1 MINLSRW
8 KVGLVVLAALIGILF
23 SAPNFMSPET
33 RDSVKSFLPTQVL
46 NLGLDLQGGVYLLL
60 EVDTQALTTEKAN
73 NLMEDVRGR
82 LHDANINFST
92 LAAQGTRVSVHIN
105 DAANVDTAYTKL
117 LTLASPLPKNPAI
130 KDIDI
135 VKGPD
140 QSIVMTF
147 TDQGIKDTAA
157 GAVDT
162 SIEIVRR
169 RVDALGTKEPSIVRQ
184 GVNRIVVE
192 APGESD
198 PEQLKRVIGQTAK
211 LTFQMVDSNISPSD
225 IQANR
230 IPPGEEL
237 LPSEEQGDPYGV
249 VVKKRVLVSGTNLT
263 KANVGSDQYQRP
275 AIDFRFDGSGSQKFG
290 QATAANVGQ
299 RFAIILDGKVVSA
312 PRIQNPIINGS
323 GQITGS
329 FTPTEAAELVNV
341 LNGGALPAPLK
352 IVQQRTVGAELG
364 KDAVQAGIYS
374 TIVGFLVIVVFMFLA
389 YGFIFGGSAIV
400 ALLVNLVLILAS
412 MTVFQATLTLPG
424 VAGLILSL
432 AVAVD
437 ANVLIYERIR
447 DEERAGHKPIAA
459 MDVGFSRALVSILD
473 ANITSLISALIMF
486 AFGAGPVRG
495 FAWTLMIGV
504 FTSVFSAVL
513 VSQVLL
519 GLWYKAAKPKTLPI

>member
-8 KVGLVVLAALIGILF
+8 KVGLVLLAAFIGILF
-23 SAPNFMSPET
+23 SAPNFMSPAMREN
-33 RDSVKSFLPTQVL
+33 VKSYLPTQIL

-60 EVDTQALTTEKAN
+60 EVDTVALTKEKVD
-73 NLMEDVRGR
+73 NLVEDVSEK
-82 LHDANINFST
+82 LKSNNIAFSG
-92 LAAQGTRVSVHIN
+92 LAAQGTRVTVHIN
-105 DAANVDTAYTKL
+105 DAASYDEA
-117 LTLASPLPKNPAI
+117 LTQLRTLSSPMPKNPAV

-135 VKGPD
+135 AKGPG
-140 QSIVMTF
+140 QTIVMTF
-147 TDQGIKDTAA
+147 SDAGIKESGAS
-157 GAVDT
+157 AVDT

-184 GVNRIVVE
+184 GANRIVVE

-211 LTFQMVDSNISPSD
+211 LTFQMVDETVTASD
-225 IQANR
+225 IQAGR
-230 IPPGEEL
+230 IPPGDVL
-237 LPSEEQGDPYGV
+237 LPSDDPRDVYGV
-249 VVKKRVLVSGTNLT
+249 VVKKRVIVSGTELT
-263 KANVGSDQYQRP
+263 KANVGQDQNARP
-275 AIDFRFDGSGSQKFG
+275 AIDFRFNGSGAQKFG
-290 QATAANVGQ
+290 EATTQNIGR

-312 PRIQNPIINGS
+312 PNIISPIINGS

-329 FTPTEAAELVNV
+329 FSAQEAAELVNI

-352 IVQQRTVGAELG
+352 IIQQRTVGAELG

-389 YGFIFGGSAIV
+389 YGVVFGGAAIV
-400 ALLVNLVLILAS
+400 ALLVNLLLILAS

-447 DEERAGHKPIAA
+447 DEERTGHKPIAA

-519 GLWYKAAKPKTLPI
+519 GLWYKAAKPKKLPI

>member
-8 KVGLVVLAALIGILF
+8 KVGLVVIAFLLGILF
-23 SAPNFMSPET
+23 SMPNFMSSDMRE
-33 RDSVKSFLPTQVL
+33 DVKTFLPTQVL

-73 NLMEDVRGR
+73 NLMEDVRAR
-82 LHDANINFST
+82 LKDANILFNG
-92 LAAQGTRVSVHIN
+92 LATQGTRITVRIN
-105 DAANVDTAYTKL
+105 DPASYDQAYTLLSKL
-117 LTLASPLPKNPAI
+117 ATPLPKNPSL
-130 KDIDI
+130 KDIE
-135 VKGPD
+135 VAKGAD
-140 QSIVMTF
+140 QTITMTF
-147 TDQGIKDTAA
+147 TEQGLRDTAA

-211 LTFQMVDSNISPSD
+211 LTFQMVDENVTPAD
-225 IQANR
+225 IQAGR

-237 LPSEEQGDPYGV
+237 LASEEGAPL
-249 VVKKRVLVSGTNLT
+249 VVKKRVIVSGTNLT
-263 KANVGSDQYQRP
+263 KANVGTDQVQRP
-275 AIDFRFDGSGSQKFG
+275 AIDFRFDGSGAQKFAE
-290 QATAANVGQ
+290 ATGPQNVGK
-299 RFAIILDGKVVSA
+299 RFAIVLDGKIVSA
-312 PRIQNPIINGS
+312 PAIHTPILNGS
-323 GQITGS
+323 GQITGNFS
-329 FTPTEAAELVNV
+329 PQEASELVNI

-364 KDAVQAGIYS
+364 KDAVQAGINS
-374 TIVGFLVIVVFMFLA
+374 TIIGFLVIVVFIFLA
-389 YGFIFGGSAIV
+389 YGFIFGGAAVV
-400 ALLVNLVLILAS
+400 ALLVNLLLILAS

-459 MDVGFSRALVSILD
+459 MDVGFSRALVSIMD
-473 ANITSLISALIMF
+473 ANITSLIAALIMF

-519 GLWYKAAKPKTLPI
+519 GLWYKATKPKKLPI